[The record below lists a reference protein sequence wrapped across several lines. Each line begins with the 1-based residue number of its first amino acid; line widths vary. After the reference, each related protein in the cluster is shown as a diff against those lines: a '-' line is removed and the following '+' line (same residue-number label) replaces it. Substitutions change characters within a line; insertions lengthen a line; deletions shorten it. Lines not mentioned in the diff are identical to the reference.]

1 MTSSGVDMNRAERRK
16 AEKKG
21 QVVPKEAVINIKSSD
36 VHQMKVEAA
45 KNAAETAFLL
55 MLSIPMS
62 VLHDKHGWGKVRCE
76 RFTDQVLE
84 LYDSFNKDYVTLDDL
99 EKCLWDE
106 AGIKIER
113 SSKNGK

>member
-1 MTSSGVDMNRAERRK
+1 MERVNEMNRAERRK

-21 QVVPKEAVINIKSSD
+21 QAIQKEPVINIKSSD
-36 VHQMKVEAA
+36 VQQLK
-45 KNAAETAFLL
+45 KNAAKEAADTAFLL

-76 RFTDQVLE
+76 RFIDQVLD
-84 LYDSFNKDYVTLDDL
+84 LYDSFEKDYVALDDL
-99 EKCLWDE
+99 EKCLGDE